1 MENDYGLSPGDRIR
15 VTWGKLKQHSVQ
27 HVTVVKEYPH
37 FIRVDVGAYRT
48 SINKADLITGDLIIQ
63 KIGGH
68 DNERTS

>member
-15 VTWGKLKQHSVQ
+15 VTWGKQKQHSVQ
-27 HVTVVKEYPH
+27 HVTVVKEYPR

-48 SINKADLITGDLIIQ
+48 SINKADLITGDLTIQ

-68 DNERTS
+68 NHERST